1 MRNLEELLKNTKRIR
16 RRIERNLSK
25 IIKRKKEGDRR
36 NYRRRRRS
44 STN

>member
-1 MRNLEELLKNTKRIR
+1 MRKLEEHLKNTKRIR

-25 IIKRKKEGDRR
+25 IIKRKKEGDRSI
-36 NYRRRRRS
+36 YRRRRRS